1 MHGAALG
8 RELGVRRIVIPRFP
22 GLFSAWG
29 MLSARPL
36 IDVSRSLLM
45 RAEPDAVS
53 QAQAIFAELESA
65 ARTRFGLGATEPL
78 DVSCS
83 IEMRYLGQEHAVRVP
98 FGSATAS
105 LGDLVAAFHTA
116 HRNAFTFRL
125 DDTPAELVTFHL
137 AAEVDAP
144 RIALPVMERRGCDIE
159 AARRDA
165 RLARFGAAEGARM
178 TAVFDRDLIGA
189 GATIDGPALLEEETT
204 TTAVLA
210 GQRLHVDARGLL
222 LIEDLTAP

>member
-1 MHGAALG
+1 
-8 RELGVRRIVIPRFP
+8 
-22 GLFSAWG
+22 
-29 MLSARPL
+29 MLSALDFARRIEAGELTP
-36 IDVSRSLLM
+36 
-45 RAEPDAVS
+45 RAAVDRC
-53 QAQAIFAELESA
+53 AQAIAERE
-65 ARTRFGLGATEPL
+65 GE
-78 DVSCS
+78 
-83 IEMRYLGQEHAVRVP
+83 
-98 FGSATAS
+98 
-105 LGDLVAAFHTA
+105 VAAF
-116 HRNAFTFRL
+116 
-125 DDTPAELVTFHL
+125 
-137 AAEVDAP
+137 AA
-144 RIALPVMERRGCDIE
+144 LDIE